1 MGLNTP
7 FKTTCPIPV
16 VPEVPAQKV
25 ASLLP
30 AHATHSLSLSSS
42 EQVMPLVWAPLDLR
56 EGHLKMAKGQLS
68 AACEDGTRLCVEAGH
83 LPPCM

>member
-1 MGLNTP
+1 
-7 FKTTCPIPV
+7 
-16 VPEVPAQKV
+16 
-25 ASLLP
+25 
-30 AHATHSLSLSSS
+30 
-42 EQVMPLVWAPLDLR
+42 MPLVWAPLDLR